1 MITSYIMS
9 KPSPKAI
16 KVTSLLQLIGRFACG
31 EDTPRGSEYEY
42 GRFSKVKE
50 SVASLIHTFGDTC
63 SGLRPPGSSQSA
75 HVWWKGWTKLSEYSP
90 SGVDKRSLDL
100 EWLHVLTSCSLGL
113 APLINPGQGLHGAT
127 TPMVSLRTV
136 LGCSKFGLI
145 RSSIGPQYGFSKGA
159 GQKTSFLAGTLRP
172 PHHHLTPCEHLP
184 LVVKYGG

>member
-1 MITSYIMS
+1 MGDS
-9 KPSPKAI
+9 ARWRNLW
-16 KVTSLLQLIGRFACG
+16 LLWSILL
-31 EDTPRGSEYEY
+31 ETHVLDSVLLDHHNLHMY
-42 GRFSKVKE
+42 GGK
-50 SVASLIHTFGDTC
+50 D
-63 SGLRPPGSSQSA
+63 GLHCQST
-75 HVWWKGWTKLSEYSP
+75 HHLEWTKGP
-90 SGVDKRSLDL
+90 WIWNGCMFWQV
-100 EWLHVLTSCSLGL
+100 VAICSLGL

-184 LVVKYGG
+184 LVVKYGGWACLCHDHVDNCYLPIYNIYLYSSWISC